1 MLTCDAT
8 GILDTPAQEQEYL
21 NLGCCNRYCLGWTNV
36 DCVSHSSAVI
46 SHDLSKGIPFK
57 DASFQ
62 VVYHSHLLEHFS
74 KNCGQ
79 RLLLEC
85 FRVLKPGGIIRVA
98 VPDLERI
105 VREYLNAFEDAA
117 RGTRRDNYDWMMIE
131 LFDQTARESTGG
143 EMGKYLSKPDMPNR
157 DFIIRRIGR
166 DAVTPPSE
174 SRPARMATRLSNALH
189 TRLERARD
197 LIYKLILGNR
207 FHALDVGRFRLGGE
221 VHLWMYDR
229 YSLSTALEGVGF
241 RNATARTATNSLIPA
256 WSSYN
261 LDVDPVGTIYKPDS
275 LYMEAVKP
283 VTSDS
288 RAVGRNT

>member
-1 MLTCDAT
+1 MRPNLKLTCDAT
-8 GILDTPAQEQEYL
+8 GILDTPAQVREYL

-79 RLLLEC
+79 GLLLEC

-117 RGTRRDNYDWMMIE
+117 RN
-131 LFDQTARESTGG
+131 
-143 EMGKYLSKPDMPNR
+143 
-157 DFIIRRIGR
+157 
-166 DAVTPPSE
+166 SE
-174 SRPARMATRLSNALH
+174 RQLRL
-189 TRLERARD
+189 D
-197 LIYKLILGNR
+197 
-207 FHALDVGRFRLGGE
+207 D
-221 VHLWMYDR
+221 DR
-229 YSLSTALEGVGF
+229 TL
-241 RNATARTATNSLIPA
+241 
-256 WSSYN
+256 
-261 LDVDPVGTIYKPDS
+261 
-275 LYMEAVKP
+275 
-283 VTSDS
+283 
-288 RAVGRNT
+288 